1 MGWNNSWQVPVS
13 HLCEKMFAA
22 TSGLAQFVFTPF
34 PPHCDLKM
42 HDSGCLKLASPKA
55 GAKEAISWKSFVL
68 EQQSQ
73 REKRNVRK
81 EGWSRWGMDTLTSAA
96 PQVHTESLLGTS
108 QGHLHRSPACLSK
121 VLWKTT
127 LWKSPSEGARGCVS
141 TYSLPLPKVLTDC
154 ITLPLSTAEEVHT
167 HALHLGTCCGRPHV
181 AEWSGP

>member
-81 EGWSRWGMDTLTSAA
+81 EGWSRWGMDTLTSA
-96 PQVHTESLLGTS
+96 PRRCTQSRCWG
-108 QGHLHRSPACLSK
+108 LHRVICTAVQHVCQRFYGKLRFGK
-121 VLWKTT
+121 VHQKEQ
-127 LWKSPSEGARGCVS
+127 EGVYLLIPCHC
-141 TYSLPLPKVLTDC
+141 PKYLQ
-154 ITLPLSTAEEVHT
+154 IA
-167 HALHLGTCCGRPHV
+167 
-181 AEWSGP
+181 